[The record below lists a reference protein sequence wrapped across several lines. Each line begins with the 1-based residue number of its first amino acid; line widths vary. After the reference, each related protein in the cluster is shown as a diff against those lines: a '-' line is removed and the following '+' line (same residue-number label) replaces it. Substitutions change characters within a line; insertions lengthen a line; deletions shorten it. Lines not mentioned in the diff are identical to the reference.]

1 MQILIFFLFISDNLS
16 QFSSDH
22 MYLHR
27 NLQTPLP
34 SYTHL
39 NNTEDL
45 MGYQNNI
52 DDNSS
57 NSDEIV

>member
-1 MQILIFFLFISDNLS
+1 
-16 QFSSDH
+16 

-57 NSDEIV
+57 NSDKMV